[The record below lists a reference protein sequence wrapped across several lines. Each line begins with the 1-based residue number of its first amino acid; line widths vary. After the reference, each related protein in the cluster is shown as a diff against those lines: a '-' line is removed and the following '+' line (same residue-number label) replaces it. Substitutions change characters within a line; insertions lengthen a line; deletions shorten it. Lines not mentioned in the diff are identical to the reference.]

1 MVSNH
6 FPSVFELV
14 KNDSLL
20 HQMYF
25 KQDKDYI
32 EKLFL
37 SYSYGPVNKFPAA
50 NARIYQYTTKFLSY
64 TSWLLLVLLYLFMQK
79 KILYSKKKEAC
90 AELQDSLVPEIS
102 A

>member
-25 KQDKDYI
+25 KQDRDYI

-37 SYSYGPVNKFPAA
+37 SYSYGPVNKFPAVKCA
-50 NARIYQYTTKFLSY
+50 GVSIHDKISIVYFLVVA
-64 TSWLLLVLLYLFMQK
+64 WVALFVHAEK
-79 KILYSKKKEAC
+79 NTLFKEKEVC
-90 AELQDSLVPEIS
+90 AELQDSLVPEIT